1 MTSHPLQLPN
11 PPALAP
17 VTTLE
22 EHAVTCPRCGS
33 QHFKKAGRNHHKQQQ
48 YLCRN
53 PACGRYFQQ
62 VYKVRVPEDPELRCP
77 HCGSYHYIK
86 GGKDDSGKQVYV
98 CKDAACGRW
107 FRKEYARLAREL
119 SEDIWAV
126 AALGIEILPHERVVT
141 ISFESIPQS
150 WFKAA
155 LKQYIR
161 YLATT
166 RTWGTLR
173 STLYDLS
180 GFAGFLNHRF
190 PYLTGFEQLERD
202 IILTYIADLQQHQFA
217 ASTRIHRL
225 CTLAGFFRTG
235 MINRWFTV
243 ADYLIRPEDYPR
255 KDKPLPRYI
264 PEEVLVQLNQHL
276 DKLPEPVMRGVVVLQ
291 CLGLRIG
298 ELLNLKLDC
307 LQQNSKGEWSLR
319 LMTEKIRQE
328 DLLPLVDLAVVEIIQ
343 AQQAYIRHH
352 FDQQFEYLFC
362 ARARGTSGTKFMPT
376 PQVMLIG
383 SFTHYLKGLAEDYQI
398 RDRSGA
404 TWNFQTHQFRHT
416 VATQWINLGIPQ
428 HIVQRLLRHK
438 SPEMTAV
445 YAHIHDD
452 TLRKSFD
459 FVLEKMVNVAGEVV
473 QSTNPHLDTDECL
486 GWLRKNMHAQ
496 ALPNGYCARPLVK
509 GTCPHAN
516 ACLTCGDFRTTQKFL
531 DVHRTELERTEEILQ
546 KATDNGWQRQVE
558 MNQQVAIN
566 LRQIITSLET
576 DL

>member
-1 MTSHPLQLPN
+1 MTSHPLQYPSH
-11 PPALAP
+11 PAPALVPALQQNP
-17 VTTLE
+17 
-22 EHAVTCPRCGS
+22 VTCPRCGN
-33 QHFKKAGRNHHKQQQ
+33 QHSKKAGKNRNGQQQ

-53 PACGRYFQQ
+53 AACGRHFQQ
-62 VYKVRVPEDPELRCP
+62 VYKARVPEDPDLSCP
-77 HCGSYHYIK
+77 HCGSRHYIK
-86 GGKDDSGKQVYV
+86 GGKDDTGKQVYV
-98 CKDAACGRW
+98 CKDVDCGRW

-126 AALGIEILPHERVVT
+126 EALGITILPHERVVT
-141 ISFESIPQS
+141 ISFESIPQP
-150 WFKAA
+150 WFKSV

-161 YLATT
+161 YLATI

-180 GFAGFLNHRF
+180 SFARFLSHRF
-190 PYLTGFEQLERD
+190 PELTGFEQLERE
-202 IILTYIADLQQHQFA
+202 IILAYIADLQQRQFA
-217 ASTRIHRL
+217 SSTRIHRL
-225 CTLAGFFRTG
+225 CTLGGFFRTG
-235 MINRWFTV
+235 VINRWFAV
-243 ADYLIRPEDYPR
+243 PDYLIRPEDYPR
-255 KDKPLPRYI
+255 KDRPLPRYI
-264 PEEVLVQLNQHL
+264 PEAVLVQLNQHL

-319 LMTEKIRQE
+319 LMTEKTRQE
-328 DLLPLVDLAVVEIIQ
+328 DLLPLVDLTVVKIIQ
-343 AQQAYIRHH
+343 AQQEYIRSH

-362 ARARGTSGTKFMPT
+362 ARARGTSGTKFIPT
-376 PQVMLIG
+376 PQVMLIN
-383 SFTHYLKGLAEDYQI
+383 SFTHYLKTLAQDYQI
-398 RDRSGA
+398 RDHSGEI
-404 TWNFQTHQFRHT
+404 WNFQTHQFRHT

-459 FVLEKMVNVAGEVV
+459 FVLEKIVNVAGEVV
-473 QSTNPHLDTDECL
+473 QSTNPQLDSDEQL
-486 GWLRKNMHAQ
+486 GWLRKNMNAQ

-509 GTCPHAN
+509 GACPHAN
-516 ACLTCGDFRTTQKFL
+516 ACLTCSDFRTTQEFL
-531 DVHRTELERTEEILQ
+531 DVHRAELERTETIMQ

-558 MNQQVAIN
+558 TNQQVATN

-576 DL
+576 DS